1 MYNSYVKKCVRQY
14 KKDFQD
20 DWIERLDWS
29 SIQKAE
35 ESFSLAQ
42 TQINNFIIFC
52 FVNIAKSLLSGEYI
66 VNRKKFTEA
75 KYHFEQYL
83 DQDLTCPVEP
93 ELETHIIDLKIK
105 LYELYGLLVTNL
117 KELFYKYTAFVVS
130 VDEKLD
136 YSQTIYLLKGYTEN
150 TRFIRSFR
158 FFRVLRNIL
167 IPLCEYEHYLE
178 FSDDFRKKVAQCVEE
193 LYLIKNTESNQEVL
207 EVIEFALYK
216 ANFILK
222 KLIRKES
229 SFHILINYEK
239 KIITRDSIQNLPK
252 QIARFF
258 RFYENVHEDEPY
270 DRVEMQAIQIKVGNK
285 NGSLLDMALL
295 MDYYCSIKLSM
306 SQIDNLL
313 KDFEHAYRSLFHK
326 TFHYEFDNH
335 ALATLRNYMY
345 NCRLS
350 YRLQQKDYTLN
361 ELELDMKDIE
371 SLQLETLVNNFYPF
385 KKALEYLESLLKSKI
400 KSRDI
405 FFDYQ
410 YAIDLFSRYLSKLD
424 NNIEWCESHKF
435 YPIQLGFKECLV
447 DVEGFKLIL
456 PSSITRPIDYKRLR
470 ECQSQ
475 LHASLEYFKTSQI
488 YIKDREDTEAIKEEL
503 KGVEKRY
510 FEIGGILIG
519 VVTFLFGTINIFTQ
533 SQASPS
539 AMFYSVLGLGI
550 ILLIFACVTVLVSEL
565 IGSRK
570 PNKFR
575 VWIFSILIIIYSIF
589 VYSLATNKSFSNN
602 IKGEDTAIII
612 PEAN

>member
-1 MYNSYVKKCVRQY
+1 MSNSYIKECVLRY
-14 KKDFQD
+14 EKDFPD
-20 DWIERLDWS
+20 DWIEHLDWS

-42 TQINNFIIFC
+42 TQINDFIIFC
-52 FVNIAKSLLSGEYI
+52 FVSISKSLLSGEYI

-75 KYHFEQYL
+75 KDHFKKYW
-83 DQDLTCPVEP
+83 DQELTCPEIP
-93 ELETHIIDLKIK
+93 DLDPNIIEFKVK
-105 LYELYGLLVTNL
+105 LYELYGLLDTNL
-117 KELFYKYTAFVVS
+117 KELFNKYTAFVVS

-136 YSQTIYLLKGYTEN
+136 YSQTIYLLKGYTE
-150 TRFIRSFR
+150 TPRFIRSFR
-158 FFRVLRNIL
+158 FFKFLRNIL

-178 FSDDFRKKVAQCVEE
+178 FSDDFRKKIAQCVEE
-193 LYLIKNTESNQEVL
+193 LYLIKNNESNHEVL
-207 EVIEFALYK
+207 EVITLALHK

-229 SFHILINYEK
+229 SFHILINCEK
-239 KIITRDSIQNLPK
+239 KIITRNSIEILPE
-252 QIARFF
+252 QLARFF

-270 DRVEMQAIQIKVGNK
+270 DKVEMQAIQIKVGNK
-285 NGSLLDMALL
+285 KGSLLDMAIL
-295 MDYYCSIKLSM
+295 MDYYCSNKFSM

-335 ALATLRNYMY
+335 ALATLRNFMY

-350 YRLQQKDYTLN
+350 YRLQQKNYTLN

-385 KKALEYLESLLKSKI
+385 KKALEYLERVLKSKI

-405 FFDYQ
+405 SFDYLF
-410 YAIDLFSRYLSKLD
+410 AIDLFSKYLSKLD

-435 YPIQLGFKECLV
+435 YPIQLGFKECIV
-447 DVEGFKLIL
+447 DTDGFKLIL
-456 PSSITRPIDYKRLR
+456 PSSITRPIDYRRLR
-470 ECQSQ
+470 EHQSQ
-475 LHASLEYFKTSQI
+475 FHASLEYFKTSQI

-510 FEIGGILIG
+510 LEIGGILIG
-519 VVTFLFGTINIFTQ
+519 VVTFLFGTIDIFTQ
-533 SQASPS
+533 SQSTPS

-550 ILLIFACVTVLVSEL
+550 ILLIFACVIVLVSEL

-575 VWIFSILIIIYSIF
+575 VWIFSILIILYSIF
-589 VYSLATNKSFSNN
+589 VFSLANNTSFINN
-602 IKGEDTAIII
+602 IEGKDTSIII
-612 PEAN
+612 PVEN